1 MLLNADLNQR
11 VVINSNEIPW
21 VDSPMAG
28 VQRRMLERDGDEVA
42 RATTIVRYAPGS
54 YFSAHTHGGGEEFLV
69 LDGVFSDEKG
79 DYSAGTY
86 VRNPVGS
93 THTPFSKDGATILVK
108 LWQMSPED
116 REQKVID
123 SLTNPWQ
130 PGLAAGLEVMPLHTH
145 ATEQVALVK
154 VGRNNSEYYTFRAK
168 YIIAASGIID
178 YLPMLENM
186 RNVYDYAGHN
196 LHVCLICDGYEMADK
211 KVGVFAS
218 SAGNAEVVFPLG
230 WFTSDITLFTQ
241 GLFDVPD
248 DLRSRMEEHGY
259 QIVETPIE
267 QFLGENHQ
275 MSGVELKDGQVVDLE
290 TGLISMGSQYH
301 ATYLDKFDLEKKGG
315 NLVTDKMA
323 RTSHPRI
330 FAIGDLKVGLNQVV
344 VAAAD
349 GALAATQIW
358 RDIRRSTPPKK
369 AAHPLPRQ

>member
-1 MLLNADLNQR
+1 MKLTKNYIQPASEKIYD
-11 VVINSNEIPW
+11 
-21 VDSPMAG
+21 
-28 VQRRMLERDGDEVA
+28 
-42 RATTIVRYAPGS
+42 TIIV
-54 YFSAHTHGGGEEFLV
+54 GGGAGGL
-69 LDGVFSDEKG
+69 
-79 DYSAGTY
+79 SAGIYLQRYLLDTLIIDKGKARSFWMTELHNY
-86 VRNPVGS
+86 LGLPPDTPGRSVLRQGKEHYLSLGGDLLDAFVEDVVDEGETFAVR
-93 THTPFSKDGATILVK
+93 
-108 LWQMSPED
+108 
-116 REQKVID
+116 
-123 SLTNPWQ
+123 
-130 PGLAAGLEVMPLHTH
+130 
-145 ATEQVALVK
+145 VK

-275 MSGVELKDGQVVDLE
+275 MSGVELKDGQVVELE

-358 RDIRRSTPPKK
+358 RDIRRTTPPKK
-369 AAHPLPRQ
+369 TDQPLPRQ